1 MIQYINAIRILRGG
15 TMTSKERLNLSVDE
29 GIGDL
34 LSKLAGG
41 ERKRGDYLS
50 NLLRSID
57 QGEDVTGLDVE
68 SLRLMVQGL
77 GGRLKSLEGELM
89 RVQSQLA
96 AIIANKA
103 V

>member
-1 MIQYINAIRILRGG
+1 
-15 TMTSKERLNLSVDE
+15 MTSKERLNLSVDE

-34 LSKLAGG
+34 LSKVAGG

-57 QGEDVTGLDVE
+57 EGADVTGLDVE

-89 RVQSQLA
+89 LMRSQLA
-96 AIIANKA
+96 TLITKRP
-103 V
+103 

>member
-1 MIQYINAIRILRGG
+1 ML
-15 TMTSKERLNLSVDE
+15 SKERLNLSVDD
-29 GIGDL
+29 GIGEL
-34 LSKLAGG
+34 LNKLAKG

-57 QGEDVTGLDVE
+57 AGQDVTGLDVE

-89 RVQSQLA
+89 RLHAQLA
-96 AIIANKA
+96 ALTADKA
-103 V
+103 KQL

>member
-1 MIQYINAIRILRGG
+1 
-15 TMTSKERLNLSVDE
+15 MTSKERLNLSVDE

-34 LSKLAGG
+34 LSRVAGG

-57 QGEDVTGLDVE
+57 EGADVTGLDVE

-96 AIIANKA
+96 TLIAKRP
-103 V
+103 

>member
-1 MIQYINAIRILRGG
+1 V
-15 TMTSKERLNLSVDE
+15 SKERLNLSVDE

-34 LSKLAGG
+34 LNKLAGG

-50 NLLRSID
+50 KLLRSID

-77 GGRLKSLEGELM
+77 GGRVKSLEGELM
-89 RVQSQLA
+89 RVQAQLA
-96 AIIANKA
+96 AIIAA
-103 V
+103 RQ

>member
-1 MIQYINAIRILRGG
+1 
-15 TMTSKERLNLSVDE
+15 MTSKERLNLSVDE

-57 QGEDVTGLDVE
+57 EGEDVTGLDVE

-89 RVQSQLA
+89 RMRSQLA
-96 AIIANKA
+96 AIIASKA

>member
-1 MIQYINAIRILRGG
+1 MVG
-15 TMTSKERLNLSVDE
+15 KERLNLSVDE
-29 GIGDL
+29 GIGEL
-34 LSKLAGG
+34 LNKLAKG

-50 NLLRSID
+50 QLLRSID
-57 QGEDVTGLDVE
+57 EGQDVTGLDVE

-96 AIIANKA
+96 AIIADRQ
-103 V
+103 